1 MKKLLSNKQK
11 AVLAQLA
18 ARAYKQLQAYGCPV
32 PSLEEWR
39 HDETW
44 KATGHTESFT
54 KASQKDYTMIYNRF
68 SAYLGKAAIRDNTY
82 TEMATELHL
91 LRDSMQRFETG
102 PDYLAEVVRDQL
114 HLPCTGNNVYD
125 QLRKYAKPEHVRHLN
140 YTVINRGRAAA
151 RKLADETGV
160 ETYEPHAI
168 PGTLPGRAG
177 GSCRSRPGV

>member
-68 SAYLGKAAIRDNTY
+68 SAYLGKAAIRDNT
-82 TEMATELHL
+82 L
-91 LRDSMQRFETG
+91 L
-102 PDYLAEVVRDQL
+102 
-114 HLPCTGNNVYD
+114 
-125 QLRKYAKPEHVRHLN
+125 
-140 YTVINRGRAAA
+140 
-151 RKLADETGV
+151 
-160 ETYEPHAI
+160 
-168 PGTLPGRAG
+168 
-177 GSCRSRPGV
+177 